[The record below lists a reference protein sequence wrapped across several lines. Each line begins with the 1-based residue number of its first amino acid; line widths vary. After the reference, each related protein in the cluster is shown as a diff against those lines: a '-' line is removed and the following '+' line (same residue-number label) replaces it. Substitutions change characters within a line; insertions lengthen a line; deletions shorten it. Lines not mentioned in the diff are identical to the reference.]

1 MWSTINRLMTRYY
14 QWEKTSMESLDT
26 LDVYTVKEEC
36 KQIYED
42 LKRRLDD
49 KDPMNKVLA

>member
-1 MWSTINRLMTRYY
+1 
-14 QWEKTSMESLDT
+14 MESLNT